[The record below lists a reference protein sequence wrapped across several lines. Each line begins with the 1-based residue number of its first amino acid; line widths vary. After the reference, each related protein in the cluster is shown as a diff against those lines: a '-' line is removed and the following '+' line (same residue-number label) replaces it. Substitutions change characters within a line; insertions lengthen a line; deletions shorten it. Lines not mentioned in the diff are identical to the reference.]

1 MENAFDGVTKKT
13 AAIHED
19 GGRAGGRITFAGTPE
34 DLAKQKDN
42 FTGRYLAEELAAM
55 KQ

>member
-19 GGRAGGRITFAGTPE
+19 GGRCCFCEWGYSFM
-34 DLAKQKDN
+34 
-42 FTGRYLAEELAAM
+42 AASSSAR
-55 KQ
+55 